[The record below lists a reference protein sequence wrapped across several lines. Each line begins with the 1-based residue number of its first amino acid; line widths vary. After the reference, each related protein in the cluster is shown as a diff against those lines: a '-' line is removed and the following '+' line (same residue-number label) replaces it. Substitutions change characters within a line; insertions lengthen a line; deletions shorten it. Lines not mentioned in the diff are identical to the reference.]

1 LEKLKEDGNS
11 KEAICDDDEDAES
24 NGKLEHVEEVDGN
37 NESREANGNPED
49 SKNDGTGNSEKQ
61 KEESSA
67 NSEELNQASEEVKEM
82 IEGSEEIKDVNG
94 GLEEFKDQNGGLNG
108 LGEVNN
114 DNFEKFE
121 ETPFDKGL
129 LDELEPIKVES
140 WKRMRASLSIIEKMM
155 SSRVVRKNDTANAI
169 PGTVVK
175 QLASIEEESHEGG
188 PTEESYNAE
197 KVDRSQKGAPGAS
210 PSVNLE
216 GVNGE
221 LYFPWKEELES
232 LVRGGVPMA
241 LRGEVQLQSEL
252 YLAFL
257 SLSLF

>member
-1 LEKLKEDGNS
+1 
-11 KEAICDDDEDAES
+11 
-24 NGKLEHVEEVDGN
+24 
-37 NESREANGNPED
+37 
-49 SKNDGTGNSEKQ
+49 
-61 KEESSA
+61 
-67 NSEELNQASEEVKEM
+67 
-82 IEGSEEIKDVNG
+82 
-94 GLEEFKDQNGGLNG
+94 
-108 LGEVNN
+108 
-114 DNFEKFE
+114 
-121 ETPFDKGL
+121 
-129 LDELEPIKVES
+129 
-140 WKRMRASLSIIEKMM
+140 MRASLSIIEKMM